1 MSDLNRFMQILVKA
15 MVGILSGI
23 IWSILYVYIIPYIV
37 SGTGFYVEEVTP
49 YYIWIIM
56 FFIITGVAISLIENL
71 VYKFTLN
78 TLTKI
83 LGLWILTKIL
93 NDGILSTTFFYQDIN
108 MMVTM
113 DFTIILYL
121 IGVWTIATIFID
133 FYNIVS
139 KTKA

>member
-1 MSDLNRFMQILVKA
+1 MSYLNRFLQILVKA
-15 MVGILSGI
+15 MVGIFSGI

-56 FFIITGVAISLIENL
+56 FFIITGVAISLIEKL

-108 MMVTM
+108 MMVTI

>member
-1 MSDLNRFMQILVKA
+1 MSYLNRFLQILVKA

-108 MMVTM
+108 MMVTI

>member
-1 MSDLNRFMQILVKA
+1 MSYLNRFLQILVKA

-37 SGTGFYVEEVTP
+37 SGTGFYIEEITP

-71 VYKFTLN
+71 IYKFTLN

-83 LGLWILTKIL
+83 LGFWILTKIL
-93 NDGILSTTFFYQDIN
+93 NDGILSTTLFYQDVN
-108 MMVTM
+108 MMVTI

-121 IGVWTIATIFID
+121 IGIWTIATIFID

>member
-1 MSDLNRFMQILVKA
+1 MSYLNRFLQILVKT
-15 MVGILSGI
+15 MVGIFSGI

-56 FFIITGVAISLIENL
+56 FFIITGVAISLIEKL

-108 MMVTM
+108 MMVTI

>member
-1 MSDLNRFMQILVKA
+1 MSYLNRFLQILVKA

-93 NDGILSTTFFYQDIN
+93 NDGILSTTLFYQDVN
-108 MMVTM
+108 MMVTI

-121 IGVWTIATIFID
+121 MGIWTIATIFID

>member
-1 MSDLNRFMQILVKA
+1 MSYLNRFLQILVKA

-71 VYKFTLN
+71 IYKFALN

-83 LGLWILTKIL
+83 LGFWILTKIL
-93 NDGILSTTFFYQDIN
+93 NDGILSTTLFYQDVN
-108 MMVTM
+108 MMVTI

-121 IGVWTIATIFID
+121 IGIWTITTIFID
-133 FYNIVS
+133 FYNIIS
-139 KTKA
+139 KTKT

>member
-113 DFTIILYL
+113 DFTI
-121 IGVWTIATIFID
+121 
-133 FYNIVS
+133 
-139 KTKA
+139 

>member
-1 MSDLNRFMQILVKA
+1 MQILVKA

>member
-93 NDGILSTTFFYQDIN
+93 NDGILSTTLFYQDVN

>member
-93 NDGILSTTFFYQDIN
+93 NNGILSTTFFYQDIN